1 MGRLNNNFKK
11 ERNNTKPR
19 EAMVVKTYQKQCK
32 TAKEAFDALCSAHA
46 EIEEVLYPS
55 IIVNQETNEVAKIE
69 LKESIMDSMM
79 ENVLSY
85 VDFKRPSIE
94 TMSNMSISLTFKPNK
109 VHVKTDKFIGF
120 GWYTKYTKN
129 SRTEAVI
136 DEVDITITLYG
147 QRSVDEN
154 EEYLLNNGWEELH
167 YEK

>member
-1 MGRLNNNFKK
+1 MMKRSNENFKK
-11 ERNNTKPR
+11 EKK
-19 EAMVVKTYQKQCK
+19 AMVVKTYQKTCK
-32 TAKEAFDALCSAHA
+32 TAKEAFDALCEAHQ
-46 EIEEVLYPS
+46 EIEDVIYPTL
-55 IIVNQETNEVAKIE
+55 VDEETNQEHKIE

-85 VDFKRPSIE
+85 VAFKLPSIE
-94 TMSNMSISLTFKPNK
+94 TMSNMSISVNMKPNK
-109 VHVKTDKFIGF
+109 VQVKTDKFIGF

-136 DEVDITITLYG
+136 DEVDLSITLYG

-154 EEYLLNNGWEELH
+154 EEYLLNNGWEEVH